1 MTVRLSTTALAV
13 VGACAGAWL
22 ATVLSFTA
30 EPLYL
35 VGAVFVGA
43 LLALALV
50 VQTTAERPTEPI
62 SKPAPA
68 PRPQPMAP
76 PMPQPRT
83 PEAPTTRLVLDTD
96 QPSGQWWTKAGARPA
111 TNSEAPRPQERAR
124 DLAGYAEAARVVQ
137 CPRCGS
143 FQIDVTRLGGGYSF
157 RCRTDENAWQWQPG
171 RDWPATVVV
180 ARRRTD

>member
-22 ATVLSFTA
+22 AAVLLLTP

-35 VGAVFVGA
+35 VGAVLVGA
-43 LLALALV
+43 LLALVTVA
-50 VQTTAERPTEPI
+50 QTTAERPTEPI
-62 SKPAPA
+62 AKPAPGPRPEPA
-68 PRPQPMAP
+68 PRTAD
-76 PMPQPRT
+76 
-83 PEAPTTRLVLDTD
+83 APTTRLVLDTD
-96 QPSGQWWTKAGARPA
+96 QPSGQWWNKAGARPVA
-111 TNSEAPRPQERAR
+111 HSEVPRPRERAR

-171 RDWPATVVV
+171 REWPATVVV

>member
-13 VGACAGAWL
+13 VGACVGAWL
-22 ATVLSFTA
+22 ATYLRFTA
-30 EPLYL
+30 EPVYL
-35 VGAVFVGA
+35 VGAVLVGA
-43 LLALALV
+43 LLALAVV

-62 SKPAPA
+62 QKPA
-68 PRPQPMAP
+68 PRPQPQPA
-76 PMPQPRT
+76 PRT
-83 PEAPTTRLVLDTD
+83 AEAPTTRLVLDTD

-111 TNSEAPRPQERAR
+111 TPSEAPRPQERAR

-171 RDWPATVVV
+171 REWPATVVV